1 MFNDKINEK
10 YVKEFKNYESLIKK
24 ILLSVNESDLKKL
37 ENNIYKNIDYLKK
50 VEIEYARINNYL
62 ESHADDKLRYWEEL
76 YGLYSNYKACLQLK
90 NNFSLDIFRK
100 KIVAFDILFDIN
112 IGLYESLNDG
122 YKYYVDEL
130 KKYKNKDYDS
140 EENLIWKKTR

>member
-76 YGLYSNYKACLQLK
+76 DELHSNYKACLQLK